1 MKLLQIET
9 DPMQVKRLFK
19 KTVLTVRLSF
29 LAHSVRMR
37 PNFQGL
43 PWIQF
48 DGLDEDELLIR
59 FLLN

>member
-1 MKLLQIET
+1 
-9 DPMQVKRLFK
+9 MQVKRLFQRK
-19 KTVLTVRLSF
+19 VITVRLRF

-37 PNFQGL
+37 PYSQGL
-43 PWIQF
+43 PWIEF